1 MYRHLMVPLDVSPLS
16 VDTVRKAVEFARALG
31 AKVTFLHARGDY
43 GTSSDGA
50 LERVIAPAEFN
61 EHMAGEAR
69 AILSKAEVV
78 AREAGVD
85 HDSVAVT
92 SSRPYEAILEAAEAR
107 GCDLIFIAS
116 HGRRGLKGLVLGSQ
130 TQRVLQH
137 TTIPVLVSAVES
149 NLPAG
154 ELITSL
160 VTIGDEHRSLAAVV
174 HGLEFLVREAR
185 DTGKP
190 PSFALLRSMLH
201 YIKVFPEALHHPKED
216 KYLFRKLRERTSEFN
231 ETLAELERQHV
242 TGRQLVEKLEQ
253 SIDRYETDPAHG
265 FDAFAAAVAHFAS
278 DQMQHMR
285 LESKVILPAAREHLT
300 AADWAE
306 IDRAFADNGDPRF
319 SADNDEEFRQL
330 FTRILNLAPDM
341 VVGAGAQR
349 PTKPERKAKP

>member
-1 MYRHLMVPLDVSPLS
+1 MYRHLMVPLDESPLS
-16 VDTVRKAVEFARALG
+16 VDAVRKAVEFARTLG
-31 AKVTFLHARGDY
+31 AKVTFLHAQEDY

-50 LERVIAPAEFN
+50 LERAIWPARYK
-61 EHMAGEAR
+61 EHMAGDAR
-69 AILSKAEVV
+69 ALLSKAEVV
-78 AREAGVD
+78 AREVGVD

-92 SSRPYEAILEAAEAR
+92 SNRPYEAIIEAAEAR

-116 HGRRGLKGLVLGSQ
+116 HGRHGLKGLVLGSQ
-130 TQRVLQH
+130 TQRLLQH

-154 ELITSL
+154 ELIRPL
-160 VTIGDEHRSLAAVV
+160 VTIGDEHRSLAAVL

-185 DTGKP
+185 DAGKP
-190 PSFALLRSMLH
+190 PSFALLRAMLH

-216 KYLFRKLRERTSEFN
+216 AYLFRKLRERTSEFD
-231 ETLAELERQHV
+231 ETLTELEQQHV
-242 TGRQLVEKLEQ
+242 TGRQFVKELEQ
-253 SIDRYETDPAHG
+253 SIDSYEKDPGHG
-265 FDAFAAAVAHFAS
+265 FDAFAAAVARFAS
-278 DQMQHMR
+278 AQMQHMR

-300 AADWAE
+300 AEDWAE

-341 VVGAGAQR
+341 VVGAGR
-349 PTKPERKAKP
+349 SG